1 MISKKNLLLL
11 VLFLFLVYLMCK
23 LKENFQTKSEP
34 KQIVY
39 DLNKLDKIKTNF
51 GNEICLKK
59 GTKTVCLNYEDFK
72 HIKTK
77 YNL

>member
-11 VLFLFLVYLMCK
+11 VLFLFLVYLMCN
-23 LKENFQTKSEP
+23 LKEKFQNNP

-59 GTKTVCLNYEDFK
+59 GTDTVCLNYDDFK
-72 HIKTK
+72 HIKTTCK
-77 YNL
+77 L

>member
-1 MISKKNLLLL
+1 MSKKNLLLL
-11 VLFLFLVYLMCK
+11 VLFLLLLNLMCN
-23 LKENFQTKSEP
+23 LKEKFKNNF

-59 GTKTVCLNYEDFK
+59 GAETVCLNYEDFE

-77 YNL
+77 CKL